1 MRPPNVKLAAAVLF
15 ASALLSGN
23 LAAAEALKVGG
34 TGSATEMMRQ
44 VGAKFTAASEVP
56 IEVVPSLGSAGGIH
70 ALADRLLDIA
80 VSARP
85 LKAAEAA
92 NGLTQVA
99 VLRTAFVL
107 ATTHTGARGLKAG
120 DLAKIFAAD
129 KPTWPDGTPLRI
141 VLRPRS
147 ETDND
152 LLGKMAA
159 GMVEAIE
166 SARKRPEVPVA
177 ATDQDNADLAERTPD
192 TMISTTLTQLTTEN
206 RKLLLTVPLDGVEPT
221 LANFESGAY
230 SFAKNLYFIIRTN
243 SSPAT
248 QRFVEFLKSPQGVAA
263 LRATATLPGAQ

>member
-34 TGSATEMMRQ
+34 TGSATELMRQ
-44 VGAKFTAASEVP
+44 VGAKFTAESEVP

-92 NGLTQVA
+92 DGLTQVA
-99 VLRTAFVL
+99 VLQTAFVL

-152 LLGKMAA
+152 LLGKMSA

-166 SARKRPEVPVA
+166 SARKRHEVPIA

-206 RKLLLTVPLDGVEPT
+206 RKLLTVPLDGVEPT

-230 SFAKNLYFIIRTN
+230 PFAKNLYFIIRTN

-248 QRFVEFLKSPQGVAA
+248 QRFVDFLKSPQGVTA